1 MTVAVC
7 LVLRPVD
14 ASFEPLFFDGF
25 SGGKGGRFGRGTSQK
40 CWSTQ
45 VVDSTQLESARSEH
59 STAMVMLSRV
69 SEMDS
74 KQIKKASLFYLAAGR

>member
-14 ASFEPLFFDGF
+14 ASFEAVFRR
-25 SGGKGGRFGRGTSQK
+25 GKGGRFGRGTSQK

-59 STAMVMLSRV
+59 STAMVILSRV